1 MIILVNTLISP
12 WNFTFGS
19 SSSYSD
25 DLEEDFLTEE
35 DLNGNYTSGDLKKL
49 LLTDA
54 DNVSDILTKEL
65 QTSITSNSSG
75 ILSKVLQNST
85 RNSSGIL
92 NGVIQS
98 NTYDI
103 MSIAPAFMNDSTT
116 SKSNG
121 LEGSTSKAPELEG
134 STAKAP
140 ELEGLTA
147 KAPELPNTTEIKD
160 SQDFQVEIKG
170 SDDEPD
176 MQDVQIY
183 PEDVNEISDNVNVEI
198 NDYEK
203 DDTGEKFI
211 QGKFEINKI
220 EELNLTTIN
229 KAMEELFD
237 ESNFTNLGIFF
248 IISHNLNQLKLIK
261 LF

>member
-1 MIILVNTLISP
+1 MIFLVNTLISP

-121 LEGSTSKAPELEG
+121 LVGSTS
-134 STAKAP
+134 KAP